1 MKNFVIRLM
10 SDGTPCPY
18 GLNEL
23 ELEMAIKS
31 NEFLMTNEQ
40 AIQITSQMQEA
51 WIQFSERRAN

>member
-23 ELEMAIKS
+23 ELELALKS
-31 NEFLMTNEQ
+31 NEYLMTNEQ
-40 AIQITSQMQEA
+40 AIQVNNQMHEA
-51 WIQFSERRAN
+51 WIQFTESKAN